1 MAKQRTYR
9 HEYKFLIDERD
20 RADLFYR
27 IRNLIS
33 LDPHV
38 GENGKYWIRSV
49 YFDDWRD
56 SCYFDNE
63 DGINERAKYRIRIY
77 NASDK
82 RITLE
87 RKSKKNGMTCKEAAG
102 LTREECDL
110 FLRGTPIP
118 MNDAR
123 WEEAPEVLKQFNILI
138 LSRGFRAKTIVE
150 YERTPFIYDMGNVR
164 ITFDENISSSMD
176 VRHFFERD
184 AMRYPVL
191 QKGQLL
197 MEVKYDEYLPTFIR
211 DNLDTGKLRQ
221 ISFSKYYLG
230 RKYTVP
236 CVGGRLQ

>member
-1 MAKQRTYR
+1 MEKQRTYR

-27 IRNLIS
+27 IRNLIP
-33 LDPHV
+33 LDSHV
-38 GENGKYWIRSV
+38 GKNGKYWIRSV
-49 YFDDWRD
+49 YFDDYRD
-56 SCYFDNE
+56 SCYLENE

-77 NASDK
+77 NASDE

-87 RKSKKNGMTCKEAAG
+87 RKSKKNGMTCKEAAR
-102 LTREECDL
+102 LTKEECEL
-110 FLRGTPIP
+110 FLNGQALP
-118 MNDAR
+118 MTGER
-123 WEEAPEVLKQFNILI
+123 WEEAPEVLKQFNILV

-176 VRHFFERD
+176 VRHFFEKD

-191 QKGQLL
+191 SKGQLL
-197 MEVKYDEYLPTFIR
+197 LEVKYDEYLPTFIK
-211 DNLDTGKLRQ
+211 DNLDTGKLQQ

-230 RKYTVP
+230 RK
-236 CVGGRLQ
+236 